1 MESQHLDPNVYTM
14 KPASGKGMVQMV
26 NQHQLFNL
34 KRSLGDPDPTVS
46 VPNINVPKYQ
56 LKKKLTQTPPISHP
70 FGTHSKTKAAS
81 TSTSTSMV
89 SNDDLAGS
97 HFTSL
102 VSGFAKAALQ
112 QFRGPSHYSST
123 EQQV

>member
-1 MESQHLDPNVYTM
+1 M
-14 KPASGKGMVQMV
+14 
-26 NQHQLFNL
+26 
-34 KRSLGDPDPTVS
+34 VS

-102 VSGFAKAALQ
+102 VSGFACDNL
-112 QFRGPSHYSST
+112 GIPVT
-123 EQQV
+123 I